1 MFAARTTIRMLESL
15 IRLAQGTNQTQFNH
29 YIVVQIQVKLLY
41 AAMPLPFHRMS
52 GPSSNPII
60 FQCTSFVPTIHGIS
74 WLNSLLKYYA
84 YFLIMFSGMLWWS
97 AHARL
102 MFRTE
107 VTLADAIAAVVCVE
121 SSMTTSALLDG
132 MGNALHSSF
141 ADNPDEECI
150 LEKHQILVLVI

>member
-1 MFAARTTIRMLESL
+1 M
-15 IRLAQGTNQTQFNH
+15 G
-29 YIVVQIQVKLLY
+29 
-41 AAMPLPFHRMS
+41 
-52 GPSSNPII
+52 GPSSNPIY
-60 FQCTSFVPTIHGIS
+60 IS
-74 WLNSLLKYYA
+74 MHIICSYNPCHILAAFFAEILCL
-84 YFLIMFSGMLWWS
+84 FSHHVCGHAWCS

-107 VTLADAIAAVVCVE
+107 VMLADAIAAVVCVE

-150 LEKHQILVLVI
+150 LEQHQVLVLVI